1 MNKYVQL
8 LLIVVICQLVGIAGT
23 PYTMISIPTWYDTLA
38 KPELLPPNSV
48 FGPVWT
54 TLYFMMGVAMWRV
67 LQKVQNNALR
77 RESIWVFALQL
88 TINYLWTMIFFGF
101 RQPLLALFA
110 IGLLWVLIV
119 LCIVRFWQTSRLA
132 AVLLVPYLLWVSFA
146 TYLNAMIVVL
156 N

>member
-8 LLIVVICQLVGIAGT
+8 LLIVVVCQLVGIAGT
-23 PYTMISIPTWYDTLA
+23 PYTMISIPTWYDALA

-77 RESIWVFALQL
+77 RESIWVFAVQL
-88 TINYLWTMIFFGF
+88 GINYLWTMIFFGF
-101 RQPLLALFA
+101 RQPLLALFV

-119 LCIVRFWQTSRLA
+119 LCIARFWQTSRLA

-146 TYLNAMIVVL
+146 TYLNLSIVRL